1 MFLLKR
7 KSRCLTTLLAVEPV
21 KKLFFSYKDLWIE
34 NAKLLKE
41 KSAVNEVCWV
51 KVTDYKKRVSNFL
64 WSTFLHCQAHDQ
76 HNKLILITIP
86 KPERKFLKNVF
97 CTGTR
102 FVVSY
107 CSVVLCYCLKTKLI
121 LLLSK
126 PLFFRGFGGW
136 VNRWGF
142 SVMPMFNHWT
152 WRMYNLHCSKQP
164 WQGTHART
172 HTRKHTLC
180 GSVLEPKLPLRA
192 MGEGADPDLEFPSQS
207 LGAAPSCILFLLQ
220 FY

>member
-1 MFLLKR
+1 MNFKIFGVQRAMADLLLCFASAREFKHLNVFIEMQEPLFNHAPC
-7 KSRCLTTLLAVEPV
+7 SRTCKN
-21 KKLFFSYKDLWIE
+21 KKLFLSYKDLWIE

-97 CTGTR
+97 CTGSR

-126 PLFFRGFGGW
+126 PLFLRGFGGW

-180 GSVLEPKLPLRA
+180 GSVL
-192 MGEGADPDLEFPSQS
+192 
-207 LGAAPSCILFLLQ
+207 
-220 FY
+220 